1 MLRATLKTIQL
12 IATVTYPNLQ
22 KYGFE
27 PILKPFID
35 DVNRLSKVFC
45 NHCNM
50 LIINH
55 NVLYFQ
61 GLTLN
66 LNGQDVMVKGAVLVM
81 LADTQAA
88 HAIGGFK
95 VGVGFAL
102 RRCRDCLATVETMSS
117 RVCCTYIINYLRMR
131 FV

>member
-1 MLRATLKTIQL
+1 M
-12 IATVTYPNLQ
+12 
-22 KYGFE
+22 
-27 PILKPFID
+27 IL
-35 DVNRLSKVFC
+35 
-45 NHCNM
+45 
-50 LIINH
+50 INH
-55 NVLYFQ
+55 NVLYYFQ
-61 GLTLN
+61 GLTLS

-117 RVCCTYIINYLRMR
+117 RVCCTYISIIS
-131 FV
+131 